1 MPGSTMHES
10 ARAYAGACRGEVY
23 SALMLPGG
31 SRIGHYEILASIGAG
46 GMGEVYRAHD
56 SRLRRDV
63 AIKILPPS
71 FSTDADRVR
80 RFEQEALASGM
91 LNHPNLLTVFDVGT
105 HDDSPY
111 LVSELLE
118 GMSLRDVLG
127 TRMTL
132 KRTIEIALQI
142 ANGLGAA
149 HEKGIVHRD
158 LKPENIFVL
167 ADGRVKLLD
176 FGLAKLTLREPSGP
190 LQADLTQERGLTRAG
205 IIVGT
210 AGYMSPEQVRGE
222 PVDHRSDIFSLGIVV
237 HEMISGTVPFQR
249 PSAIETM
256 NAIINDEPPELQD
269 VPPGVARVLR
279 HGLEKSPAHRFQN
292 ARDFAF
298 ALETISGSSDAH
310 PGLQSRS
317 EAVVAQKAPPNY
329 RRMTFRRGFIMSAR
343 FAPDGSVIYGAA
355 WEDNPLE
362 VFSSY
367 QTGPEARPL
376 SLRDADVLSV
386 SPTGELAISIG
397 RRFMGVGYATTG
409 MLARVPLAGGA
420 PRRVCQD
427 MQEAEWTRDGKNFLL
442 TRRVEGFYRIESPI
456 GNVIYKTPRWVSRA
470 RFSPDEQ
477 LIAFIEHPLWGD
489 DAGSVTIIDR
499 TGNVV
504 VRAEESWN
512 STSGLAWTPAGD
524 EVWFTGEAIG
534 KGRGRD
540 IVAMSKDGKTRVVLP
555 MPGRLTLHDISADG
569 RVLVAI
575 ENGRREAV
583 SGTRGD
589 SQERNLSWFDWSRL
603 CGISRDGSFI
613 AFEEQAAGVQGLNT
627 VFIRTTDGAP
637 AVRIGEGRARGNP
650 ISPDGEWLAIAVG
663 TPPHLE
669 IVPVGV
675 GEPKIV
681 ECELTELSAW
691 QFHPDLNR
699 LIVLGNHPSEPK
711 QLFEVA
717 IGGGAPLR
725 AITTGMT
732 LSGSFALSHDGA
744 MIAAGTDQRVMLI
757 PVEGGEA
764 RPLPGCSSGD
774 VPLEWSADNRALFVS
789 ERGQATL
796 KVFRIDVESGERSE
810 WLPIRPD
817 DPAGILDIMP
827 VHITPDGSTYAFGY
841 RRLLSDLYI
850 VTGLL

>member
-1 MPGSTMHES
+1 
-10 ARAYAGACRGEVY
+10 
-23 SALMLPGG
+23 
-31 SRIGHYEILASIGAG
+31 
-46 GMGEVYRAHD
+46 MGEVYRAHD

-71 FSTDADRVR
+71 FAADADRVR

-91 LNHPNLLTVFDVGT
+91 LNHPNLLTVFDVGI
-105 HDDSPY
+105 HESSPF

-118 GMSLRDVLG
+118 GMSLRDLLA
-127 TRMTL
+127 TRMGL
-132 KRTIEIALQI
+132 KRAIEVALQI
-142 ANGLGAA
+142 ATGLGAA

-176 FGLAKLTLREPSGP
+176 FGLAKLTIREPEAQMGV
-190 LQADLTQERGLTRAG
+190 DLTQERGLTRAG

-210 AGYMSPEQVRGE
+210 AGYMSPEQVRAE
-222 PVDHRSDIFSLGIVV
+222 PVDHRSDIFSMGIVV
-237 HEMISGTVPFQR
+237 HEMITGTVPFHR

-256 NAIINDEPPELQD
+256 NAIINDEPPEPKD

-279 HGLEKSPAHRFQN
+279 HALEKMPANRFQS

-298 ALETISGSSDAH
+298 ALEALSSSDSMPA
-310 PGLQSRS
+310 L
-317 EAVVAQKAPPNY
+317 AVKREVVVEKAPPNY

-470 RFSPDEQ
+470 HFSPNEE

-499 TGNVV
+499 EGNVV

-512 STSGLAWTPAGD
+512 STSGLAWTPRGD

-540 IVAMSKDGKTRVVLP
+540 IVAMSREGKTRVVLP

-583 SGTRGD
+583 AGTRGEGL
-589 SQERNLSWFDWSRL
+589 ERNLSWFDWSRL
-603 CGISRDGSFI
+603 CGISHDGSFI

-663 TPPHLE
+663 APPHLE

-675 GEPKIV
+675 GEPRIV
-681 ECELTELSAW
+681 PCELTELAAW
-691 QFHPDLNR
+691 QFHPDQKR
-699 LIVLGNHPSEPK
+699 LVVVGNHPSEPK
-711 QLFEVA
+711 QLFEVT
-717 IGGGAPLR
+717 IEGEVPLR

-732 LSGSFALSHDGA
+732 LSGSFALSHDGRI
-744 MIAAGTDQRVMLI
+744 IAAGTEQRVMLI
-757 PVEGGEA
+757 PFEGGEP
-764 RPLPGCSSGD
+764 RPVPGCNAGD
-774 VPLEWSADNRALFVS
+774 VPLEWTPDNKALFVS

-796 KVFRIDVESGERSE
+796 KVFRIDVESGERAE
-810 WLPIRPD
+810 WVPIRPD

>member
-1 MPGSTMHES
+1 MLITGSL
-10 ARAYAGACRGEVY
+10 V
-23 SALMLPGG
+23 
-31 SRIGHYEILASIGAG
+31 GHYEIIGPIGAG
-46 GMGEVYRAHD
+46 GMGEVYRARD

-63 AIKILPPS
+63 AVKILPPS
-71 FSTDADRVR
+71 LAADAERVR

-105 HDDSPY
+105 HERSPF

-118 GMSLRDVLG
+118 GNTLRDVMATRLG
-127 TRMTL
+127 LR
-132 KRTIEIALQI
+132 RSIEYAIQI
-142 ANGLGAA
+142 ASGLAAA
-149 HEKGIVHRD
+149 HDKGIVHRD

-167 ADGRVKLLD
+167 PDGRVKLLD
-176 FGLAKLTLREPSGP
+176 FGLAKLLLDDAAPIDDRDNKTE
-190 LQADLTQERGLTRAG
+190 QRGLTHAG
-205 IIVGT
+205 MVVGT
-210 AGYMSPEQVRGE
+210 VGYMSPEQVRAE
-222 PVDHRSDIFSLGIVV
+222 PVDHRSDLFSLGIVIV
-237 HEMISGTVPFQR
+237 EMLTGSMPFQR
-249 PSAIETM
+249 PSAVETM
-256 NAIINDEPPELQD
+256 NAIIHDDAPSLNEL
-269 VPPGVARVLR
+269 PAGVAHLLQ
-279 HGLEKSPAHRFQN
+279 HALEKSPSRRFQS
-292 ARDFAF
+292 ARDFAY
-298 ALETISGSSDAH
+298 ALEALATNDSNPA
-310 PGLQSRS
+310 LQSPP
-317 EAVVAQKAPPNY
+317 AVASQEPPLY

-362 VFSSY
+362 IFSSY

-376 SLRDADVLSV
+376 GLRDSDVLSI
-386 SPTGELAISIG
+386 SSSGELAISIG

-409 MLARVPLAGGA
+409 ILARVPLAGGA

-427 MQEAEWTRDGKNFLL
+427 MQEADWTQDGRNFLL
-442 TRRVEGFYRIESPI
+442 VRRVDGFYRIESPI

-470 RFSPDEQ
+470 RFSPDEK

-499 TGNVV
+499 DGKPLVQA
-504 VRAEESWN
+504 AEAWN
-512 STSGLAWTPAGD
+512 STSGLTWTPDGR

-540 IVAMSKDGKTRVVLP
+540 IMAMSVSGVTRVVLP
-555 MPGRLTLHDISADG
+555 VPGRLTLHDISADG

-583 SGTRGD
+583 AGIKGEG
-589 SQERNLSWFDWSRL
+589 QERNLSWFDWSRL
-603 CGISRDGSFI
+603 CGVSNDGSFI

-669 IVPVGV
+669 VVPVGV
-675 GEPKIV
+675 GEPRIV
-681 ECELTELSAW
+681 ECDLVELAAW
-691 QFHPDLNR
+691 QFHPDLKR
-699 LIVLGNHPSEPK
+699 LVVLGNYVGESK

-717 IGGGAPLR
+717 IDSATKARP
-725 AITTGMT
+725 ITDGIT
-732 LSGSFALSHDGA
+732 LGGSFALSRDGA
-744 MIAAGTDQRVMLI
+744 TIAAGTHDRVLLI
-757 PVEGGEA
+757 PLEGGA
-764 RPLPGCSSGD
+764 PRTLPGSNPGD
-774 VPLEWSADNRALFVS
+774 VPLEWSSDNKAIFVS

-796 KVFRIDVESGERSE
+796 KVFRIDLENGERHE
-810 WLPIRPD
+810 WLPIHPD

-827 VHITPDGSTYAFGY
+827 VHITPDGNTYAYGY